1 MIGDLSPDSGDIS
14 INGRVI
20 YVPQL
25 VVDDSDRS
33 GGEKMMQRINE
44 SLNNQPDILV
54 LDEPTANLDMTHQN
68 WLIKRLSHFYGT
80 LMCDF
85 HDSYFLNHIIQK
97 IWALHEQQVT
107 AYNGNYHDY
116 LAQRNLVNETQNH
129 LYHDAVN
136 KKKQLQRAMDKVR
149 TREKQVTKRPKNIS
163 PSDARLISG
172 KGETVK
178 AGNHLL
184 LQDVNFN
191 LETGERLAVLGD
203 NGSGKT
209 TLIKQII
216 KNYDKPVGY
225 FSQNLS
231 GLDEEKTVL
240 ENVLLKSSQLPQL
253 ARDFLGK
260 WYQCTTGDC
269 RSARI
274 GMQAYFTYTIVF
286 GFGFNWQQALA
297 IVFLVGVVD
306 IIITLTHGR
315 RAIVKGIP
323 SELKA
328 AIGGGIGMFVTY
340 IGLKNAGFI
349 NFIVDPGNILTLNDK
364 PFTGKATVILV
375 MRKVPGAF
383 LITLIATTVIG
394 IPMGVT
400 NTHISAGTSI
410 GSAFGS
416 LGHVFGQALGAN
428 DTKAFEEDKGFNS
441 KMDRALV
448 VDTFTTAF
456 AGIAGTSNT
465 TTFIESAAGVAAG
478 ARTGLANIVT
488 AVGFALMII
497 FAPFVGV
504 IPTAATS
511 PLLILVGVM
520 MMGEFT
526 KISWENLEV
535 ALPAFFTSVFMAFSY
550 SISYGIAAGF
560 LFFIIV
566 KLTLGTVKIWQKERG
581 YGYITP
587 DDGGDDIFVHFNGIE
602 MDGFKSLIQ
611 GEKVKYVLV
620 QGHQKYQAARVQ
632 PIRAKAGEI

>member
-1 MIGDLSPDSGDIS
+1 MSQGDTHMQKFFHLKE
-14 INGRVI
+14 NGTSVRREIVAGI
-20 YVPQL
+20 TTFVSMAYIFFLNPQIL
-25 VVDDSDRS
+25 GQAGIPQQAVF
-33 GGEKMMQRINE
+33 
-44 SLNNQPDILV
+44 LAAILV
-54 LDEPTANLDMTHQN
+54 AV
-68 WLIKRLSHFYGT
+68 FGT
-80 LMCDF
+80 LFMGLF
-85 HDSYFLNHIIQK
+85 ANVPF
-97 IWALHEQQVT
+97 AL
-107 AYNGNYHDY
+107 APG
-116 LAQRNLVNETQNH
+116 
-129 LYHDAVN
+129 
-136 KKKQLQRAMDKVR
+136 
-149 TREKQVTKRPKNIS
+149 
-163 PSDARLISG
+163 
-172 KGETVK
+172 
-178 AGNHLL
+178 
-184 LQDVNFN
+184 
-191 LETGERLAVLGD
+191 
-203 NGSGKT
+203 
-209 TLIKQII
+209 
-216 KNYDKPVGY
+216 
-225 FSQNLS
+225 
-231 GLDEEKTVL
+231 
-240 ENVLLKSSQLPQL
+240 
-253 ARDFLGK
+253 
-260 WYQCTTGDC
+260 
-269 RSARI
+269 I

-306 IIITLTHGR
+306 IVITLTHGR

-364 PFTGKATVILV
+364 PFTGKATGTINSILASGGVTPELSKFNSASVLLALIGFVLLVILV

-400 NTHISAGTSI
+400 NTHISAGTSV
-410 GSAFGS
+410 GSAFGA

-428 DTKAFEEDKGFNS
+428 GLGSLFTDWHHASLAIITIFAMGLTGLFDAIGTLIGIGDQTGIFSKADTKAFEEDKGFNS

-488 AVGFALMII
+488 AAGFALMII

-511 PLLILVGVM
+511 SLLILVGIM

-566 KLTLGTVKIWQKERG
+566 KLTLGKFKE
-581 YGYITP
+581 ISP
-587 DDGGDDIFVHFNGIE
+587 VLIVVSLFFLINFV
-602 MDGFKSLIQ
+602 
-611 GEKVKYVLV
+611 VL
-620 QGHQKYQAARVQ
+620 AF
-632 PIRAKAGEI
+632 I